1 MVDDADT
8 VQTVLALS
16 NDMMCRVSLFVKLSL
31 MKSKLGSNVRR
42 MAMHDELI
50 ACYGRYAIFFNQ
62 DDLDFFVETLQ
73 SLQSLELNLYIKEAI
88 SPGKKPIDLK
98 QLLKQNQEL
107 ISERNSLELE
117 LSAKN
122 QEISSLKEQLD
133 NSVKEYQD
141 EKKRRLELEISIVSL
156 NLSKDQKV
164 KELQI
169 ENDRLLRKMQ
179 GEQLTTL
186 ENTEKS
192 TSLLSLIE

>member
-1 MVDDADT
+1 
-8 VQTVLALS
+8 
-16 NDMMCRVSLFVKLSL
+16 
-31 MKSKLGSNVRR
+31 
-42 MAMHDELI
+42 MAMHDKLL
-50 ACYGRYAIFFNQ
+50 ACYERSAIFLNQ

-88 SPGKKPIDLK
+88 SPGQKPIDLK
-98 QLLKQNQEL
+98 EVLKQNHEL
-107 ISERNSLELE
+107 ISQRNSLELE

-122 QEISSLKEQLD
+122 QEILSLTAKLD
-133 NSVKEYQD
+133 NALKEYQD

-156 NLSKDQKV
+156 HLSKDQKV

-179 GEQLTTL
+179 GEQLST
-186 ENTEKS
+186 ENIEKS